1 MILTILSLLLVL
13 NLVGFFNRQKAWS
26 KVFLFGQLSVFLGM
40 GVMFVMYDNS
50 QGIQAKH
57 DKNNE
62 EKVIEQ
68 LKENLV
74 QEENKIDTLEVKETD
89 KSQNLVRY

>member
-26 KVFLFGQLSVFLGM
+26 KVFLFGQLSVFLGF
-40 GVMFVMYDNS
+40 GIMFVLFDNS
-50 QGIQAKH
+50 QGIQAKNKQNSN
-57 DKNNE
+57 D
-62 EKVIEQ
+62 KVIEQ

-74 QEENKIDTLEVKETD
+74 QEQDKTDTLEVEQTD